1 MNSSF
6 KQVIL
11 FLSTAAITV
20 FGYLLVRSILDSSR
34 VAPITFELY
43 AALLG
48 VILTALITFALLSK
62 QTQAELNKEES
73 IKFLDLKISV
83 YTELIHQVQD
93 IMTKSEITDID
104 MIEIRLLNQKI
115 TYVASVEVLDAFNR
129 FADGF
134 AQKARKE
141 RISDKDIDDLLL
153 RLSDV
158 SLAVREDLLSSREPK
173 EVREKVRM
181 RLLSSNKFLD
191 LDG

>member
-1 MNSSF
+1 MNSSV

-11 FLSTAAITV
+11 FLSTAVITV
-20 FGYLLVRSILDSSR
+20 FGYLLVRSILDSR
-34 VAPITFELY
+34 GVAPITFELY

-83 YTELIHQVQD
+83 YTELINQVQD

-134 AQKARKE
+134 ARKARKE
-141 RISDKDIDDLLL
+141 KISDKDIDDLLL

-173 EVREKVRM
+173 VVREKVRM

-191 LDG
+191 LD